1 MHLARTILPIGTIIQ
16 NRYVVEALLGIGG
29 YGAVYR
35 VREQGGVKKLF
46 ALKEIIEPNK
56 QSYDRFTF
64 EYEMLQRLNHPGLP
78 HIYQVFNDE
87 EHARIYML
95 MSYVEGTNLGTLRR
109 QQPDQRFSWSQ
120 TLELMTPILDAVAYL
135 HRQSPPLLHRD
146 IKPAN
151 ILMPTAGN
159 TPVLIDFGLAK
170 EYDPDG
176 TTTAARHCSPGF
188 SAPEQYTRGTGP
200 RSDIYGLGATL
211 YTLITGCNPPDALE
225 RMMLQSEGGTDPLI
239 PVKGI
244 VPSVPTSVSE
254 AIQRAMALNRNVR
267 FASVEEFQQALHVEH
282 DEEQAVVGLPEPT
295 VVEQRVAARGPS
307 LVRATKT
314 RGSTPRSKKVGA
326 LSLAFLLLAV
336 LVGIGFGKNLIIY
349 AGGTQ
354 QPHSV
359 LSPIASTTQRTQARS
374 SVYATMPHSAHSAT
388 TPNPATPTPAPTT
401 APPAAT
407 FSSYPQV
414 AGSFTGTIYDVPAQT
429 TLPVNTISVQQ
440 DQGNISGS
448 FVIESYF
455 YVNGH
460 FNGTINTARNVQF
473 TVVDTSRGVVLYFH
487 GSVQSNG
494 TMQGNFCNLTAQGQC
509 GTQYGNWSMTPA

>member
-1 MHLARTILPIGTIIQ
+1 MQLTRTTLPVGTILQ
-16 NRYVVEALLGIGG
+16 NHYVVEALLGIGG

-35 VREQGGVKKLF
+35 VREQGDEEKLF

-56 QSYDRFTF
+56 QAYDRCTF
-64 EYEMLQRLNHPGLP
+64 EYEMLQGLNHPGLP
-78 HIYQVFNDE
+78 RIYQVFNDE

-120 TLELMTPILDAVAYL
+120 ALNLMAPILEAVAYL

-159 TPVLIDFGLAK
+159 TPVLVDFGLAK

-211 YTLITGCNPPDALE
+211 YALITGCNPPDALE

-239 PVKGI
+239 PVKQI
-244 VPSVPTSVSE
+244 VPSVPAAVSE
-254 AIQRAMALNRNVR
+254 AIQRAMAINRNVR
-267 FASVEEFQQALHVEH
+267 FATVEEFQQALHVNLQ
-282 DEEQAVVGLPEPT
+282 EEQSVSALPGPT
-295 VVEQRVAARGPS
+295 VVKQRVAYRWPKW
-307 LVRATKT
+307 LRAMRT
-314 RGSTPRSKKVGA
+314 RRSTPHSKKVGVF
-326 LSLAFLLLAV
+326 SLALLLLAV
-336 LVGIGFGKNLIIY
+336 FVGIGFGKDLVTF
-349 AGGTQ
+349 AGGPQHPVGILT
-354 QPHSV
+354 PA
-359 LSPIASTTQRTQARS
+359 ASTAHRTQARTAIPP
-374 SVYATMPHSAHSAT
+374 ATLPHPAHSAT
-388 TPNPATPTPAPTT
+388 TALTPTPTPTT
-401 APPAAT
+401 ATSAAT
-407 FSSYPQV
+407 FSSLPQV
-414 AGSFTGTIYDVPAQT
+414 AGSFTGTIYDVPANT
-429 TLPVNTISVQQ
+429 SLPVNTISVQQ
-440 DQGNISGS
+440 NQGNISGT
-448 FVIESYF
+448 FVIESYL

-460 FNGTINTARNVQF
+460 FNGTINAARNVQF

-509 GTQYGNWSMTPA
+509 GAQYGNWSMTPA